1 MPVSNVALTAVHFF
15 VTDADGGVT
24 GDASN
29 IALKVVKDGSV
40 GAVAGSVSE
49 IDATNAP
56 GMYSVPLTAAE
67 NTGSMISLVGKTS
80 TADTTVNPI
89 SWTNISSMAAISGS
103 TSAADNLETA
113 AASATLA
120 ADVTAI
126 SGSTSAA
133 DNLETAAGSDSLT
146 ANVKQVNGSTDGAT
160 FLALGAATM
169 IEVTCDSG
177 STTSAIIGSGSISAV
192 NDFYNER
199 TLLFTTGDNAN
210 SARAIV
216 DYTGSSKKFS
226 VSPAFTASP
235 AASDKF
241 IIV

>member
-1 MPVSNVALTAVHFF
+1 LDKMPVSGVALTAVHFF

-49 IDATNAP
+49 VDATNAP

-103 TSAADNLETA
+103 TSAADNLESA
-113 AASATLA
+113 LGAS
-120 ADVTAI
+120 VI
-126 SGSTSAA
+126 
-133 DNLETAAGSDSLT
+133 T
-146 ANVKQVNGSTDGAT
+146 ANIKQVNGSTDGAS

-177 STTSAIIGSGSISAV
+177 STTSVIVGSGSISAV
-192 NDFYNER
+192 DDFYAER
-199 TLLFTTGDNAN
+199 TMLFVTGDNAN
-210 SARAIV
+210 SARAIT
-216 DYTGSSKKFS
+216 DYVGSTKKFT
-226 VSPAFTASP
+226 VSPAFTA
-235 AASDKF
+235 AAASSDKF

>member
-1 MPVSNVALTAVHFF
+1 
-15 VTDADGGVT
+15 
-24 GDASN
+24 
-29 IALKVVKDGSV
+29 
-40 GAVAGSVSE
+40 
-49 IDATNAP
+49 
-56 GMYSVPLTAAE
+56 
-67 NTGSMISLVGKTS
+67 
-80 TADTTVNPI
+80 
-89 SWTNISSMAAISGS
+89 MAAISGS

-133 DNLETAAGSDSLT
+133 DNLELAAASDSLV
-146 ANVKQVNGSTDGAT
+146 ANVKQVNGSTDGAS

-177 STTSAIIGSGSISAV
+177 STTSVIVGSGSISAV
-192 NDFYNER
+192 DDFYSER
-199 TLLFTTGDNAN
+199 SMLFVTGDNAN

-216 DYTGSSKKFS
+216 DYVGSTKKFT
-226 VSPAFTASP
+226 VSPAFTAS
-235 AASDKF
+235 AASSDKF

>member
-1 MPVSNVALTAVHFF
+1 MPVSGVALTAVHFF

-49 IDATNAP
+49 VDATNAP

-103 TSAADNLETA
+103 TSAADNLESA
-113 AASATLA
+113 LGAS
-120 ADVTAI
+120 VI
-126 SGSTSAA
+126 
-133 DNLETAAGSDSLT
+133 T
-146 ANVKQVNGSTDGAT
+146 ANIKQVNGSTDGAS

-177 STTSAIIGSGSISAV
+177 STTSVIVGSGSISAV
-192 NDFYNER
+192 DDFYAER
-199 TLLFTTGDNAN
+199 TMLFVTGDNAN
-210 SARAIV
+210 SARAIT
-216 DYTGSSKKFS
+216 DYVGSTKKFT
-226 VSPAFTASP
+226 VSPAFTA
-235 AASDKF
+235 AAASSDKF